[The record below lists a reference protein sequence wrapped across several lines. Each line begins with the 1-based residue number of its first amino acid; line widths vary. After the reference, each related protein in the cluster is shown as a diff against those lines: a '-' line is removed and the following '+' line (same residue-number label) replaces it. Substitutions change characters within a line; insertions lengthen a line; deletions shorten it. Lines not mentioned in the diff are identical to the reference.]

1 MHVERWVIR
10 PSSRGLY
17 GLALL
22 ATAVLLAPG
31 EAQAQTPTDPRNQCG
46 ALASGAA
53 TCSGT
58 AYNRGIRYDVTDGWA
73 NGVAGPVTL
82 TVPGT
87 ATTTTIT
94 APASPPNTYTDGA
107 IVIRTAPQGTSDSTS
122 RTVVLT
128 VGSSSNAVA
137 IVEDATETNHGIQ
150 IHQFGKAAD
159 ATTVTVGS
167 GVTIGTAS
175 APMKQYG
182 VFVLTTEGD
191 NTAAHSIDSAATI
204 HSVNF
209 GLLMDARGAGNV
221 VVKNSGSITTAA
233 TGGDAGQKS
242 GIRVLDWSHNPGGN
256 SFGGDSRTATTTTT
270 VTNSGSVMVSA
281 QYAHGIHVTADGL
294 GLYKTVN
301 SGTVSASGGSHGI
314 FVEARYH
321 TGAAGSEAVEVEN
334 SGAITAAGVTIS
346 AGVTTDVGGIGIYVE
361 TVDSATP
368 AGRGIGNV
376 KIANSG
382 SVTARQSGIVV
393 AANMGDISVT
403 HSGAGTVSSSI
414 ADGIQIQRRGAGEVM
429 VDSSADIAAGRYGIY
444 VAAID
449 APAAATTVSA
459 GLTTKPFS
467 TTTVI
472 AAGMTS
478 YTHDWPTA
486 TTVAAG
492 TTTTTYA
499 TPGAISVTTTG
510 GDIEATGESGI
521 WVAQRGA
528 DATVTS
534 SADITARKYGIFV
547 INDPA
552 RATMAIA
559 DGVTTNTWSNTGA
572 VSVTHSAGTISAE
585 TESGI
590 HAQNAAGNAD
600 EVKVDVTGG
609 SVSTEGQ
616 SKAAVAVLQR
626 GTGDAVASVSS
637 GAMLTSK
644 HNAGIY
650 ADLDHAANAAGQVK
664 ITSGGTIAARKGVY
678 ARVGRASAMDETRA
692 AMKQPVID
700 VTWTGGFSHGTTAT
714 VAGNDDDRFLA
725 NGVAHA
731 VAVAQKVE
739 AEKAMRPANR
749 SVGTGFLRYGSPA
762 GIEAQVMSWREVMTQ
777 VAKGDDPGAFA
788 DAAAV
793 TALFD
798 DSATDATKARAA
810 AIIAAFRAA
819 LANDDLDTIPGAAAI
834 DTDGTTGLSDDE
846 IETYLSV
853 DDADRR
859 TLLRNVLAQDL
870 SDEEKAV
877 LRAVATNDGLTDVV
891 LDAALPSD
899 ATMEQKTAYRTA
911 VRALLERRNVGDIR
925 IAMTGGSIAA
935 PRGDGIRAY
944 YATPHAMNG
953 AISVTV
959 AAGTTVSGGMAG
971 IYVANAGTMGTGAE
985 RILKQSVTVNGMV
998 TGGTDAAV
1006 HLVGGG
1012 RLTVGT
1018 MGKVHAGSSGTAILV
1033 NDPGRS
1039 EIVINGEVKGGEGAR
1054 AAVDTTGGG
1063 TITVGRTG
1071 SVDASRGDGIRA
1083 YFATPNDANGA
1094 ISVTVDDGATVTG
1107 GMAGIYVANAG
1118 LDRREAG
1125 DADDILKQSVTVN
1138 GMVTGGSDAAVHLV
1152 GGGSLTVGTMGKVH
1166 AGSSGRAILV
1176 NDPGRSEIIINGEV
1190 RGGSGSDADAVAAVE
1205 TTGGGRITLGRTGRV
1220 VLAEGAANAIRAARV
1235 TGSDATTDIILV
1247 VDGTMVYREN
1257 ADEAV
1262 ARLGGAVVGNAVA
1275 ENADGEK
1282 GVRFATAD
1290 EDGTTGMVDKN
1301 LTLLNEDGT
1310 PDTSGISPAPKE
1322 PDTPKPDT
1330 PPMMM
1335 VCDMATDARCRLYEA
1350 LPSVLLAMN
1359 DLPTWA
1365 ERMSAA
1371 RDGKGGWA
1379 RVETAGGK
1387 WKADRST
1394 ESDVA
1399 WDHRRH
1405 GVRAGMDFAVGE
1417 GGRAGVSVH
1426 GLRGSAE
1433 MTKNGGEVELSGGG
1447 VGVNATAA
1455 MAGDVHVDAQA
1466 AVTWYDMDVE
1476 SALRS
1481 SLKKGAGGMG
1491 YALGVEVGRRMPV
1504 ADDVFLTPHG
1514 GLLWSKVDM
1523 DDFTDRRGTRV
1534 SVEDAD
1540 SLRAALGVSVEKVL
1554 DGDGGS
1560 GSRLFGSLDVEQEF
1574 KEETAVK
1581 VQGSPLKASAEKTRF
1596 RLGIGG
1602 VHAWD
1607 EGRYALQGSL
1617 GYTARGG
1624 GGDNRDVGGGLSFV
1638 MRF

>member
-53 TCSGT
+53 TCSDT

-233 TGGDAGQKS
+233 TGGDASQKS

-725 NGVAHA
+725 NSVAHA
-731 VAVAQKVE
+731 VAVAQEVE
-739 AEKAMRPANR
+739 AEKAMRDG
-749 SVGTGFLRYGSPA
+749 SGHLRYGSPA
-762 GIEAQVMSWREVMTQ
+762 GIEAQVMSWREVMTA
-777 VAKGDDPGAFA
+777 VAKGDDPGAIA
-788 DAAAV
+788 DAAAQ
-793 TALFD
+793 TALLD
-798 DSATDATKARAA
+798 TASTDAAVKARAE

-819 LANDDLDTIPGAAAI
+819 LANPDLDTIPGAAAI
-834 DTDGTTGLSDDE
+834 DTDNDDSYSDAE
-846 IETYLSV
+846 IRAYLNE
-853 DDADRR
+853 DDPARR
-859 TLLRNVLAQDL
+859 ALLRNVQAQDL

-877 LRAVATNDGLTDVV
+877 LRAVATDTGLTDAV
-891 LDAALPSD
+891 LDAALPAG
-899 ATMEQKTAYRTA
+899 ATPEQKTAYRTA
-911 VRALLERRNVGDIR
+911 VRNLLKRFNVGDIR
-925 IAMTGGSIAA
+925 IAVGNTSVAGSIVAS
-935 PRGDGIRAY
+935 RGDGIRAY
-944 YATPHAMNG
+944 YATPNDKNG
-953 AISVTV
+953 AIDVTI
-959 AAGTTVSGGMAG
+959 AAGTTVTGGMAG
-971 IYVANAGTMGTGAE
+971 IYVANAGAMGTGAE

-1012 RLTVGT
+1012 KLTVGEK
-1018 MGKVHAGSSGTAILV
+1018 GKVHAGSSGTAILV

-1039 EIVINGEVKGGEGAR
+1039 EIVINGEVRGGAGAR
-1054 AAVDTTGGG
+1054 GAVDTTGGG
-1063 TITVGRTG
+1063 TITVGLTG
-1071 SVDASRGDGIRA
+1071 MVI
-1083 YFATPNDANGA
+1083 ANGA
-1094 ISVTVDDGATVTG
+1094 TSAIHADKVEGVAASTTTVV
-1107 GMAGIYVANAG
+1107 
-1118 LDRREAG
+1118 LH
-1125 DADDILKQSVTVN
+1125 
-1138 GMVTGGSDAAVHLV
+1138 AV
-1152 GGGSLTVGTMGKVH
+1152 
-1166 AGSSGRAILV
+1166 
-1176 NDPGRSEIIINGEV
+1176 
-1190 RGGSGSDADAVAAVE
+1190 GSGDENNPLYREDANDAVARAGTIRGSGAPE
-1205 TTGGGRITLGRTGRV
+1205 T
-1220 VLAEGAANAIRAARV
+1220 
-1235 TGSDATTDIILV
+1235 
-1247 VDGTMVYREN
+1247 
-1257 ADEAV
+1257 
-1262 ARLGGAVVGNAVA
+1262 
-1275 ENADGEK
+1275 
-1282 GVRFATAD
+1282 VRFALTDD
-1290 EDGTTGMVDKN
+1290 EGPAGPTMTIPGPLANGVV
-1301 LTLLNEDGT
+1301 
-1310 PDTSGISPAPKE
+1310 DTSGLPPTPEEEPAAPSE
-1322 PDTPKPDT
+1322 TPR
-1330 PPMMM
+1330 PPQPQPEMTMD
-1335 VCDMATDARCRLYEA
+1335 CDMASDKRCRLYEA

-1394 ESDVA
+1394 RPDVA
-1399 WDHRRH
+1399 YDHRRH

-1447 VGVNATAA
+1447 LGVNATAA

-1466 AVTWYDMDVE
+1466 AVTWYDVDVE
-1476 SALRS
+1476 SATGR

-1523 DDFTDRRGTRV
+1523 DDFTDSRLGTRV

-1581 VQGSPLKASAEKTRF
+1581 VQGSSLKASAEKTRF